1 MIEDTAKEVD
11 SKTHLFSIEEFE
23 KSLVDSTIKE
33 VYIALREKG
42 YNPTN
47 QLIGYIMSGDP
58 GYISSYKDARSKI
71 TSIERSKILE
81 VMINE
86 YVTKLWDI

>member
-1 MIEDTAKEVD
+1 MTEENKEVD

-33 VYIALREKG
+33 VYMALKEKG

-58 GYISSYKDARSKI
+58 GYISSYKESRSKI